1 MGVVSVLGIRV
12 RPGAEAEF
20 MRSFLDLAVFDHARR
35 SGGFRG
41 GRVLRPLADGEPFL
55 VVADWDDA
63 ASYQG
68 WLDNPMRA
76 ELNAKIEP
84 LVAESVPG
92 GGLYEE
98 VAP

>member
-1 MGVVSVLGIRV
+1 VLGIRV
-12 RPGAEAEF
+12 RPGAEEALV
-20 MRSFLDLAVFDHARR
+20 RSFADLEVFEHARR

-41 GRVLRPLADGEPFL
+41 GRLLRPLAEGEPFL

-68 WLDNPMRA
+68 WLDNPVRA
-76 ELNAKIEP
+76 ELNAKIEA

-98 VAP
+98 VSP

>member
-1 MGVVSVLGIRV
+1 MSVVSVLGVRV
-12 RPGAEAEF
+12 WSGAEAEF
-20 MRSFLDLAVFDHARR
+20 MQSFVDLAVFDRARE

-41 GRVLRPLADGEPFL
+41 GRLLRPLAEGEPFL

-63 ASYQG
+63 ESYQG
-68 WLDNPMRA
+68 WLDNPVRA

-98 VAP
+98 APP

>member
-1 MGVVSVLGIRV
+1 MSVVSVLGIQV
-12 RPGAEAEF
+12 RPGAEEEF
-20 MRSFLDLAVFDHARR
+20 TRSFVDLDVFEHARR
-35 SGGFRG
+35 SGGFRS
-41 GRVLRPLADGEPFL
+41 GRLLRPVVEGEPFL

-63 ASYQG
+63 ESYHG
-68 WLDNPMRA
+68 WLNNPIRA

-98 VAP
+98 VSP

>member
-1 MGVVSVLGIRV
+1 MSVVSVLGIRV
-12 RPGAEAEF
+12 RPGAEEELV
-20 MRSFLDLAVFDHARR
+20 RSFVDLEVFEHARR

-41 GRVLRPLADGEPFL
+41 GRLLRPLAEGEPFL

-68 WLDNPMRA
+68 WLDNPVRA
-76 ELNAKIEP
+76 ELNAKIEA

-98 VAP
+98 VSP